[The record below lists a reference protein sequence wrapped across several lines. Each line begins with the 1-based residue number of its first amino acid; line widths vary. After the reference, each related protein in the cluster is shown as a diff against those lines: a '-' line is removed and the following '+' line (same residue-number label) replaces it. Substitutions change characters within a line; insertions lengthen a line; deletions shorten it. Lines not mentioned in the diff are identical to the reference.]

1 VSAALAAG
9 ITRRLVRGQSDYP
22 RALLDLPSP
31 PEVLTLSG
39 EIREGRAIAIV
50 GTRKPSPDA
59 EAFARQLAS
68 VVVSNGG
75 IAVSGGA
82 LGVDSATHEAALDA
96 GGVTWMVAA
105 TGCNEV
111 FPPKNAALFAR
122 IRAGG
127 GVMIWPFEDGI
138 KASPRT
144 FFARNGV
151 LAALAHALVIVQ
163 AGAPSGTLNAASW
176 ARRLGRPVWA
186 VCAPPWMPEY
196 VGCASAIERGARP
209 LVSVASFLKAV
220 GLIPLRRAPKL
231 NSISTSTS
239 TSTSTSI
246 EAPTPPTPNL
256 GALELRLLDLLS
268 FHKSQHIDEIAVKSG
283 LSTSVVTTTLLTLAL
298 ENVVV
303 ESPEG
308 FFSRQSRR

>member
-1 VSAALAAG
+1 VGSVSAALAPGLAPSV
-9 ITRRLVRGQSDYP
+9 TRRLVRGQSDYP
-22 RALLDLPSP
+22 RALLNLASP

-39 EIREGRAIAIV
+39 EISDGRAIAIV

-105 TGCNEV
+105 TGCNEI

-151 LAALAHALVIVQ
+151 LVALSHALVLVQ
-163 AGAPSGTLNAASW
+163 AGVPSGTLNAASW
-176 ARRLGRPVWA
+176 GRRLGRPVWA

-209 LVSVASFLKAV
+209 LVSVTSFLKAV
-220 GLIPLRRAPKL
+220 GLIPARRAPKPD
-231 NSISTSTS
+231 
-239 TSTSTSI
+239 STSI
-246 EAPTPPTPNL
+246 PIPTLPTSNL
-256 GALELRLLDLLS
+256 GPLELQLLDLLS
-268 FHKSQHIDEIAVKSG
+268 FHKSQHIDEIAVKSR
-283 LSTSVVTTTLLTLAL
+283 LSAAVVTTTLLTLAL

-308 FFSRQSRR
+308 FFSRQGRR

>member
-9 ITRRLVRGQSDYP
+9 NTRRLVRGQSDYP

-39 EIREGRAIAIV
+39 EIREGRAIAII

-96 GGVTWMVAA
+96 GGVTWMVGA

-127 GVMIWPFEDGI
+127 GVMIWPFEEGI

-163 AGAPSGTLNAASW
+163 AWAPSGTLNAASW

-209 LVSVASFLKAV
+209 LVSVTSFLKAV
-220 GLIPLRRAPKL
+220 GLIPVRREPKP
-231 NSISTSTS
+231 SSTSLPIPTMTS
-239 TSTSTSI
+239 
-246 EAPTPPTPNL
+246 PTPNL
-256 GALELRLLDLLS
+256 GPLELQLLDLLS
-268 FHKSQHIDEIAVKSG
+268 FHKSQHIDEIAVKSR

>member
-50 GTRKPSPDA
+50 GTRKPNADA

-105 TGCNEV
+105 TGCDEV
-111 FPPKNAALFAR
+111 LPPKNAALFAR

-196 VGCASAIERGARP
+196 VGCASAIERGAKP

-220 GLIPLRRAPKL
+220 GLIPVRRAPKPD
-231 NSISTSTS
+231 
-239 TSTSTSI
+239 STSI
-246 EAPTPPTPNL
+246 PIPAVTPPTPNL
-256 GALELRLLDLLS
+256 SPLELQLLDLLS
-268 FHKSQHIDEIAVKSG
+268 FHKSQHIDEIAVKSR